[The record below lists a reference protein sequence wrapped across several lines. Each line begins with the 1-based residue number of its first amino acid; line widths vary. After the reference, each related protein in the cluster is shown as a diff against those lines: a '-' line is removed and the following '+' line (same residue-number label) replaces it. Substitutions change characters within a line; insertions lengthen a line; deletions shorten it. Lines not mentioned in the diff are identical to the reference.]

1 MKVLG
6 MMMRV
11 RSIYGLIAAVMLLA
25 TMAGAVQAAGAPT
38 FSVAVAALNL
48 RQGPG
53 TNYAILDVL
62 RSGEAGTITG
72 RDAGGVWW
80 QVKLSDGRAGWVHGG
95 YVTVSGDTS
104 AVPVVQAAA
113 VARTAATRGNTIV
126 FQTSSGGAI
135 YAMNADGSNLRYL
148 THGMDPALS
157 PDGRLVAFTRWMGSS
172 TGVKGDLWVIGVDG
186 TGERKVH
193 GDVQQP
199 KSPIWS
205 SDGKTIV
212 INIQRG
218 LSLSRLMCMPKEFN
232 LPPEVT
238 DIEYRGDLVCF
249 KIAKPWWRLRS
260 VDVATGEFTDLPGD
274 VISFAPALDPVN
286 PWRIVYVGDRGL
298 VNLDITN
305 GNSWSLTTDPQDHTP
320 TFSPD
325 GSKIAVSYRQTDH
338 WEVHVMNADGTG
350 RVRLTQTPMTVLVEQ
365 QLKGETPRSWN
376 NAAPAWSPDGR
387 QIAFLSDR
395 NGQWEIWVMN
405 ADGSNQRLLLP
416 ASALGGTPIRY
427 EGMEERVISWR

>member
-1 MKVLG
+1 MKILNSMPARSLG
-6 MMMRV
+6 ALM
-11 RSIYGLIAAVMLLA
+11 AVMLLLLTA
-25 TMAGAVQAAGAPT
+25 VGPVLGADGPAFT
-38 FSVAVAALNL
+38 VAVAALNL

-53 TNYAILDVL
+53 TNHAILDVL
-62 RSGEAGTITG
+62 RSGEAGTVNG
-72 RDAGGVWW
+72 RDAAGVWL
-80 QVKLSDGRAGWVHGG
+80 QVKLADGRTGWVHGS
-95 YVTVSGDTS
+95 YVTVSGDVA
-104 AVPVVQAAA
+104 AVPIVQAAA
-113 VARTAATRGNTIV
+113 PRTSAARGNTIV
-126 FQTSSGGAI
+126 FQASSGGPI
-135 YAMNADGSNLRYL
+135 YAMNADGTNLRYL

-157 PDGRLVAFTRWMGSS
+157 PDGRWVAFTRWMGSS

-199 KSPIWS
+199 KSPVWS

-218 LSLSRLMCMPKEFN
+218 VSLSRLMCMPKEFS
-232 LPPEVT
+232 LPPEAT
-238 DIEYRGDLVCF
+238 DIEERGNLICF
-249 KIAKPWWRLRS
+249 KIARPWWRLRA
-260 VDVATGEFTDLPGD
+260 VDVATGEFRDLPGD
-274 VISFAPALDPVN
+274 VISFAPTLDPRN
-286 PWRIVYVGDRGL
+286 AWRLVYVGDRGL
-298 VNLDITN
+298 VNLDMTN
-305 GNSWSLTTDPQDHTP
+305 GNAWPFTTDPQDHSP

-350 RVRLTQTPMTVLVEQ
+350 RVRLTQTPMSVLVDQ
-365 QLKGETPRSWN
+365 QIKGQAPRSWN

-395 NGQWEIWVMN
+395 NGAWEIWVMN
-405 ADGSNQRLLLP
+405 ADGTNQRLLLP